1 MKVSNPLT
9 IIAIFSGTSEAF
21 AAVALVALPLEIQS
35 IFVYFVM
42 LFPLVIVLAFFAVL
56 VLKPHVLYAPSDFDD
71 QEHFLEVNSIRTT
84 IAEVTEKAMKDASA
98 TGQEIDPK
106 AFSLKVAAS
115 TADRLE
121 SNLNEKIHRYLK
133 DHPKEAFTA
142 SGLGHILLA
151 SRNMVSLSLHYLETV
166 GVVVKGKDGDT
177 TVWQIKQ

>member
-9 IIAIFSGTSEAF
+9 IIAVFSGTAEAF
-21 AAVALVALPLEIQS
+21 AAGALVAFPLQIQN

-42 LFPLVIVLAFFAVL
+42 LFPLVIVLSFFAVL
-56 VLKPHVLYAPSDFDD
+56 VFKPHVLYAPSDFDD

-84 IAEVTEKAMKDASA
+84 VAEITERAIKDATAS
-98 TGQEIDPK
+98 GKEIDPRTV
-106 AFSLKVAAS
+106 SLKVAAS

-121 SNLNEKIHRYLK
+121 ASLNDKIHQFLK

-142 SGLGHILLA
+142 SGLGHIFLA
-151 SRNMVSLSLHYLETV
+151 SRNMVALSLHYLESV
-166 GVVVKGKDGDT
+166 GLVVKGKDGDT

>member
-9 IIAIFSGTSEAF
+9 IIAIFAGTAEAF

-71 QEHFLEVNSIRTT
+71 QEHFLEVNSIRAT
-84 IAEVTEKAMKDASA
+84 IAEVTEKAMEVASA
-98 TGQEIDPK
+98 SGQEIDPK
-106 AFSLKVAAS
+106 TFSLKVAES

-133 DHPKEAFTA
+133 EHPKEAFTD
-142 SGLGHILLA
+142 SGLGHIFLTSRKMAA
-151 SRNMVSLSLHYLETV
+151 SSLQYLESI
-166 GVVVKGKDGDT
+166 GLVVQGKDGDT
-177 TVWQIKQ
+177 TVWQVKQ